1 MTNEEIATTLA
12 RHDSSITTL
21 TSRVDKAEAII
32 EEIRELTT
40 SVQLIAQKQSNID
53 EKIDS
58 LTATVKELD
67 DKPKERWEK
76 LITTIITVVAT
87 ALATGAVAAILAN
100 YTH

>member
-1 MTNEEIATTLA
+1 MTDEEIATTLA
-12 RHDSSITTL
+12 RHDSSINTL
-21 TSRVDKAEAII
+21 VSRLDKAEAII

-67 DKPKERWEK
+67 NKPKERWEK
-76 LITTIITVVAT
+76 LIMTIITVVAT

-100 YTH
+100 IN

>member
-12 RHDSSITTL
+12 RHDSSINTL

-58 LTATVKELD
+58 LTATVRELD

>member
-1 MTNEEIATTLA
+1 MTNEEIAQTLT
-12 RHDSSITTL
+12 RHDVSIETL
-21 TSRVDKAEAII
+21 THRVDKAEAII

-67 DKPKERWEK
+67 AQPKENWRK
-76 LITTIITVVAT
+76 LVSTIITVVAT
-87 ALATGAVAAILAN
+87 ALATGAVAAIVAN
-100 YTH
+100 MR

>member
-1 MTNEEIATTLA
+1 MTNEEIATTLT
-12 RHDSSITTL
+12 RHESSIKAL

-40 SVQLIAQKQSNID
+40 SVQLIAQKQNNID
-53 EKIDS
+53 EQIDT

-67 DKPKERWEK
+67 SKPKERWEAVIK
-76 LITTIITVVAT
+76 TLITVVVT

-100 YTH
+100 MH